1 MNTIILGKD
10 FDFDTLL
17 FRCHSLGKILTDP
30 KGGSVKDKIADMEAT
45 IGKLEEELKTAKPEL
60 KTTQNKQFKVNTL
73 NEELTELKK
82 RKDEVNLSATV
93 KNNLIDIWT
102 SVSTGRRSELHN
114 KYVKKGL
121 AVEEDGITMLSKHL
135 GKFMKKNSVR
145 LTNDYLTGEMD
156 TFEGEDI
163 LRASVNWDIK
173 SNWDAF
179 TFRRVKY
186 SNDVNSDYYAQLQGY
201 SDLNGAPMGKL
212 FNALI
217 NTPDAL
223 IDSQIKQ
230 LWYAIGCPD
239 ESDPIYIEGIE
250 KIKKNNFFD
259 DFPFEERYHITEI
272 PRNDEFIEKVHTRI
286 KECRHWM
293 KWRFGN

>member
-1 MNTIILGKD
+1 M
-10 FDFDTLL
+10 
-17 FRCHSLGKILTDP
+17 
-30 KGGSVKDKIADMEAT
+30 KDKIADMEVT
-45 IGKLEEELKTAKPEL
+45 IAKLESELQGMKEGL
-60 KTTQNKQFKVNTL
+60 KTTEAKKLKVETL
-73 NEELTELKK
+73 KVELVELKK

-93 KNNLIDIWT
+93 KTNLIDIWT
-102 SVSTGRRSELHN
+102 SVSTGRRTELHN

-135 GKFMKKNSVR
+135 GKFIKKNTKR
-145 LTNDYLTGEMD
+145 YNNEFLTGEMD
-156 TFEGEDI
+156 VVEGESD
-163 LRASVNWDIK
+163 LRVDVNWDIK
-173 SNWDAF
+173 SNWDVY

-186 SNDVNSDYYAQLQGY
+186 SGEVNSDYYAQLQGY

-217 NTPDAL
+217 NTPDPL
-223 IDSQIKQ
+223 IDSQVKQ
-230 LWYAIGCPD
+230 LWYGMGCPD

-250 KIKKNNFFD
+250 KIKKNNIFD

-272 PRNDEFIEKVHTRI
+272 PRNDEFIEKIHNRI